1 MEKSFTGLLN
11 LTLLVPTPSGLNGG
25 LHQHRGDHERNPLLD
40 SPLFDGGGGG
50 STEVLEQSA
59 GHGFGGQ
66 ASGPSQICPEVS
78 KALSGVLLIAEQK
91 KRNEEAT
98 KVSNEF

>member
-1 MEKSFTGLLN
+1 MNSTHLA
-11 LTLLVPTPSGLNGG
+11 PTPSGLNGG

-50 STEVLEQSA
+50 GSTEVLEQST
-59 GHGFGGQ
+59 GFGGQ